1 LNDLLSP
8 PVSLDMQNNTLPR
21 TRRSLALAIGVVL
34 ALVLMLGA
42 CSSSSKPAAGSSSN
56 STTGVTIKDLTF
68 TTTPVKA
75 GSTVTVQ
82 NNDNVT
88 HTVTSDDGKFDI
100 SIDAGKSGTFTAPAA
115 GTYKFHCKIHSQMH
129 GTLTVQ

>member
-1 LNDLLSP
+1 
-8 PVSLDMQNNTLPR
+8 MHNNTLPR
-21 TRRSLALAIGVVL
+21 TRRSLALVIGVVL

-42 CSSSSKPAAGSSSN
+42 CSSSSKSDAGSSN

-68 TTTPVKA
+68 TTAPVKT

-82 NNDNVT
+82 NNDTVM
-88 HTVTSDDGKFDI
+88 HTVTSDDGTSFDV
-100 SIDAGKSGTFTAPAA
+100 SIDAGKSATFTAPGTA
-115 GTYKFHCKIHSQMH
+115 GSFKFHCKIHSQMH

>member
-1 LNDLLSP
+1 
-8 PVSLDMQNNTLPR
+8 MRNNTLPR

-42 CSSSSKPAAGSSSN
+42 CSSSSKSGAGSSS

-82 NNDNVT
+82 NNDTVM
-88 HTVTSDDGKFDI
+88 HTVTSDDGTSFDV
-100 SIDAGKSGTFTAPAA
+100 SIDPGKSATFTAPSTA
-115 GTYKFHCKIHSQMH
+115 GSFKFHCKIHSQMH